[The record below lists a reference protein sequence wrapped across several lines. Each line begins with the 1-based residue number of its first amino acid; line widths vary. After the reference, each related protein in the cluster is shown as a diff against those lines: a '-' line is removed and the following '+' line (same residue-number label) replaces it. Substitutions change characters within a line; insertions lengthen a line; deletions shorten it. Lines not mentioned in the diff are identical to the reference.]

1 MDRSNMTGIV
11 VEVGPATIR
20 GPNHADAEWVSA
32 GINGID
38 DELTLI
44 DECPVAVEDVWQ
56 AVMRDVVGGRAE
68 TIVLVCSTWW
78 ASSRVDRVR
87 EAALTVAKDCVVL
100 QRAQALR
107 EGLPDRLT
115 TVVEIAQEFVVVS
128 LPGGDTQVAARG
140 DTEAIAATIP
150 MSTAVL
156 LDGPEGVE
164 GAARLVAALA
174 DRLRTNGVAVTV
186 ADRDWLRRRGDA
198 LPSREDDHAQPCS
211 VGYRGRR
218 ATAALAGTLL
228 SAAALCGGFAARQD
242 VPRSGVSMP
251 MTLLVEGRVGVMV
264 PAQWVVERV
273 TSGPGSARV
282 QVVSPTD
289 ADMAMHVTQSSLPP
303 HSSHEQ
309 VAESLRS
316 ALRLEPDGAFVDF
329 NPEDRRAERPV
340 VTYREI
346 RADRHISWA
355 VVIDESLRIAI
366 GCQSAPGRE
375 GTVRD
380 VCDQAIRSAHA
391 VF

>member
-1 MDRSNMTGIV
+1 MTSIL
-11 VEVGPATIR
+11 VEVGPATVR
-20 GPNHADAEWVSA
+20 GPNHVDAEWVSA
-32 GINGID
+32 AIEGID

-44 DECPVAVEDVWQ
+44 DERPVAVADVWQ
-56 AVMRDVVGGRAE
+56 AVMQQAVGSCSE

-78 ASSRVDRVR
+78 VPSRIDRVR
-87 EAALTVAKDCVVL
+87 EAACTVAKDFVVL

-107 EGLPDRLT
+107 DGLPDRLT

-128 LPGGDTQVAARG
+128 PPGGGMQVVARG
-140 DTEAIAATIP
+140 DTEAIVATIP
-150 MSTAVL
+150 MSMAVL

-164 GAARLVAALA
+164 GAAPLVAMVA
-174 DRLRTNGVAVTV
+174 DRLRAKGIAVTIV
-186 ADRDWLRRRGDA
+186 ETDWALRGVDA
-198 LPSREDDHAQPCS
+198 PPSREGGHDTQARP

-218 ATAALAGTLL
+218 AAAVFAGALL

-242 VPRSGVSMP
+242 TSRPIANLP

-264 PAQWVVERV
+264 PAQWIVERV

-289 ADMAMHVTQSSLPP
+289 ANIAVHVTQSSLPP
-303 HSSHEQ
+303 SHDQ

-316 ALRLEPDGAFVDF
+316 ALSHEPVGVFVDF
-329 NPEDRRAERPV
+329 NPADRRADQSV

-346 RADRHISWA
+346 RADRHIAWA
-355 VVIDESLRIAI
+355 VLVDESLRIAI

-375 GTVRD
+375 VTVRE